1 MARKKITIVG
11 AGKVGSQAAMITA
24 YKQLGDIVI
33 WNRTEGVAK
42 GIALDIL
49 ESSPVDD
56 FDIDI
61 IGTADY
67 KDTARSDIIV
77 ITAGSQ
83 RQAGQSRDDLLL
95 TNAVIVKD
103 IVQNTAKYSMDAVL
117 VVVTNPLDV
126 MVWLAHHVSY
136 FPRNRVMGMAG
147 ILDTSR
153 FKSFIAR
160 ELNVS
165 VEDVTAMVLGGH
177 GDFMLPLPNYASVN
191 GIPVNE
197 LLPDK
202 KIEELIERT
211 RKGGEEI
218 INLEKSSAF
227 FAPAYAL
234 VEMIEAIVK
243 DKKRILPC
251 AALLQ
256 GEYGI
261 RNLFMGVPVKLGS
274 NGVEEIIELHLTDKE
289 QREFFASAAEIK
301 KMTDKLVEKNLVHV

>member
-1 MARKKITIVG
+1 MRKKITIIG

-24 YKQLGDIVI
+24 YKQLGDIMI
-33 WNRTEGVAK
+33 WNRNEGIAK
-42 GIALDIL
+42 GVALDIL

-77 ITAGSQ
+77 VTAGAP

-95 TNAVIVKD
+95 SNASIVKD
-103 IVQNTAKYSMDAVL
+103 VVQNTTKYSMDAVL
-117 VVVTNPLDV
+117 VIVTNPLDA

-136 FPRNRVMGMAG
+136 FPRNRVVGMAG

-177 GDFMLPLPNYASVN
+177 GDFMLPLPSYASVN
-191 GIPVNE
+191 GIPINE
-197 LLPDK
+197 LLPK
-202 KIEELIERT
+202 QKIDEIIERT

-218 INLEKSSAF
+218 IKLEQNSAF

-234 VEMIEAIVK
+234 VEMIEAVVK

-261 RNLFMGVPVKLGS
+261 RNLFMGVPVKLGA

-289 QREFFASAAEIK
+289 QKEFLASAESIK
-301 KMTDKLVEKNLVHV
+301 KMNDKLVEKRVVKV

>member
-1 MARKKITIVG
+1 MRKKITIIG

-24 YKQLGDIVI
+24 YKQLGDIMI
-33 WNRTEGVAK
+33 WNRNEGIAK
-42 GIALDIL
+42 GVALDIL

-77 ITAGSQ
+77 VTAGAP

-95 TNAVIVKD
+95 SNASIVKD
-103 IVQNTAKYSMDAVL
+103 VVQNTTKYSMDAVL
-117 VVVTNPLDV
+117 VIVTNPLDA

-136 FPRNRVMGMAG
+136 FPRNRVVGMAG

-177 GDFMLPLPNYASVN
+177 GDFMLPLPSYASVN
-191 GIPVNE
+191 GIPINE
-197 LLPDK
+197 LLPK
-202 KIEELIERT
+202 QKIDEIIERT

-218 INLEKSSAF
+218 IKLEQNSAF

-234 VEMIEAIVK
+234 VEMIEAVVK

-261 RNLFMGVPVKLGS
+261 RNLFMGVPVKLGA

-289 QREFFASAAEIK
+289 QKEFLASAESIK
-301 KMTDKLVEKNLVHV
+301 KMNDKLVEKKLVHV

>member
-1 MARKKITIVG
+1 MRKKITIIG

-24 YKQLGDIVI
+24 YKQLGDIMI
-33 WNRTEGVAK
+33 WNRNEGIAK
-42 GIALDIL
+42 GVALDIL

-77 ITAGSQ
+77 VTAGAP

-95 TNAVIVKD
+95 SNASIVKD
-103 IVQNTAKYSMDAVL
+103 VVQNTTKYSMDAVL
-117 VVVTNPLDV
+117 VIVTNPLDA

-136 FPRNRVMGMAG
+136 FPRNRVVGMAG

-177 GDFMLPLPNYASVN
+177 GDFMLPLPSYASVN
-191 GIPVNE
+191 GIPINE
-197 LLPDK
+197 LLPK
-202 KIEELIERT
+202 QKIDEIIERT

-218 INLEKSSAF
+218 IKLEQNSAF

-234 VEMIEAIVK
+234 VEMIEAVVK

-261 RNLFMGVPVKLGS
+261 RNLFMGVPVKLGA

-289 QREFFASAAEIK
+289 NKEFLVSAESIK
-301 KMTDKLVEKNLVHV
+301 KMNDKLVEKRVVSI

>member
-1 MARKKITIVG
+1 MRKKITIIG

-24 YKQLGDIVI
+24 YKQLGDIMI
-33 WNRTEGVAK
+33 WNRNEGIAK
-42 GIALDIL
+42 GVALDIL

-61 IGTADY
+61 VGTADY

-77 ITAGSQ
+77 VTAGAP

-95 TNAVIVKD
+95 SNASIVKD
-103 IVQNTAKYSMDAVL
+103 VVQNTTKYSMDAVL
-117 VVVTNPLDV
+117 VIVTNPLDA

-136 FPRNRVMGMAG
+136 FPRNRVVGMAG

-177 GDFMLPLPNYASVN
+177 ADFMLPLPSYASVN
-191 GIPVNE
+191 GIPINE
-197 LLPDK
+197 LLPK
-202 KIEELIERT
+202 QKIDEIIERT

-218 INLEKSSAF
+218 IKLEQNSAF

-234 VEMIEAIVK
+234 VEMIEAVVK

-261 RNLFMGVPVKLGS
+261 RNLFMGVPVKLGA

-289 QREFFASAAEIK
+289 NKEFLVSAESIK
-301 KMTDKLVEKNLVHV
+301 KMNDKLVEKRVVSI

>member
-1 MARKKITIVG
+1 MRKKITIIG

-33 WNRTEGVAK
+33 WNRNEGIAK
-42 GIALDIL
+42 GVALDIL

-61 IGTADY
+61 AGTADY
-67 KDTARSDIIV
+67 KDTSRSDVIV
-77 ITAGSQ
+77 VTAGAP
-83 RQAGQSRDDLLL
+83 RQEGQSRDDLLL
-95 TNAVIVKD
+95 SNASIVKD
-103 IVQNTAKYSMDAVL
+103 VVQNATKYSMDTVL
-117 VVVTNPLDV
+117 IVVTNPLDA
-126 MVWLAHHVSY
+126 MVWLAHQVSY
-136 FPRNRVMGMAG
+136 FPRNRVVGMAG

-177 GDFMLPLPNYASVN
+177 GDFMLPLPSYASVN
-191 GIPVNE
+191 GIPINE
-197 LLPDK
+197 LLPK
-202 KIEELIERT
+202 QKIDEIIERT

-218 INLEKSSAF
+218 IKLESNSAF

-234 VEMIEAIVK
+234 VEMIEAVLK

-251 AALLQ
+251 AASLN

-261 RNLFMGVPVKLGS
+261 RNLFMGVPVKLGAQ
-274 NGVEEIIELHLTDKE
+274 GVEEIIELHLTDKE
-289 QREFFASAAEIK
+289 QKEFLASAESIK
-301 KMTDKLVEKNLVHV
+301 KMTDKLVEKKLVHV